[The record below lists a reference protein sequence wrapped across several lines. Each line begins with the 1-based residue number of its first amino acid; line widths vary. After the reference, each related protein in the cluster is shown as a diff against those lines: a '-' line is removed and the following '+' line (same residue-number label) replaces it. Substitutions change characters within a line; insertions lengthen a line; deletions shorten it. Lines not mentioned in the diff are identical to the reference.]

1 MRIQVRIPCQKSAQ
15 DNEDKKLEDSGSEE
29 EEEENESEED
39 DAKVLRSGK
48 RVTFS

>member
-1 MRIQVRIPCQKSAQ
+1 MPDTAQ
-15 DNEDKKLEDSGSEE
+15 DKEDKKLEDSGSEE